1 MGSKKG
7 GRTAFSIVVE
17 PREVRVRKRLAPA
30 GRPLPAAR
38 DKKPR
43 HRPDY
48 LVETE

>member
-1 MGSKKG
+1 MGKNTG
-7 GRTAFSIVVE
+7 GRTAFSIVVD
-17 PREVRVRKRLAPA
+17 PREVRVRKPLAPA
-30 GRPLPAAR
+30 GRPLPGKR